1 MSLLIT
7 YSIHFS
13 FDYQINGILTLIINQ
28 SSTATTNKRPAE
40 EQLTN
45 SSNAKKSDNNKEI
58 EIDAQLLE
66 KQRSSNA
73 IDTAS
78 AAVAAAATKDTSS
91 KSVKAKD
98 NDDETEVKG
107 TKSEA
112 VESSEGPQDKEEKPV
127 QQGAGKVEEE
137 EEEDN
142 ENKEE
147 TKGGEKQ
154 TPQEAVKTSNEH
166 YQRYQQEVQNQAPP
180 QPTRLP
186 PSQSSDS
193 SKPQHGTEEWHR
205 QRRENH
211 KEVER
216 KRREAI
222 NVGIRELAQL
232 IPTTDTN
239 KAQILQRSVEYI
251 KRLKEN
257 ENNNIEK
264 WTLEKLLT
272 EQAVSE
278 LSASNE
284 KLKHELE
291 LAYREIEQLKR
302 SAKK

>member
-1 MSLLIT
+1 M
-7 YSIHFS
+7 
-13 FDYQINGILTLIINQ
+13 
-28 SSTATTNKRPAE
+28 
-40 EQLTN
+40 
-45 SSNAKKSDNNKEI
+45 
-58 EIDAQLLE
+58 
-66 KQRSSNA
+66 
-73 IDTAS
+73 
-78 AAVAAAATKDTSS
+78 
-91 KSVKAKD
+91 
-98 NDDETEVKG
+98 KG

-112 VESSEGPQDKEEKPV
+112 VESSEEPQDKEEKPA
-127 QQGAGKVEEE
+127 QQGAGKVEE

-186 PSQSSDS
+186 PSQNSDS

>member
-1 MSLLIT
+1 M
-7 YSIHFS
+7 
-13 FDYQINGILTLIINQ
+13 
-28 SSTATTNKRPAE
+28 
-40 EQLTN
+40 
-45 SSNAKKSDNNKEI
+45 
-58 EIDAQLLE
+58 
-66 KQRSSNA
+66 
-73 IDTAS
+73 
-78 AAVAAAATKDTSS
+78 
-91 KSVKAKD
+91 
-98 NDDETEVKG
+98 KG

-112 VESSEGPQDKEEKPV
+112 VESSEEPQDKEEKPV

>member
-112 VESSEGPQDKEEKPV
+112 VESSEEPQDKEEKPV
-127 QQGAGKVEEE
+127 QQGAGKVEE